1 MDGIHLIRPAS
12 PSTFPSEGK
21 AVPHT
26 IGFAVHPSLLLEE
39 KVPNEVRRM
48 RWSNRNGRNPPHP
61 AGFAVHLP
69 LQGEGS
75 TSPGPSP
82 RGEGAE
88 RSEADEAAYR
98 IAESGQKLF

>member
-69 LQGEGS
+69 L
-75 TSPGPSP
+75 P
-82 RGEGAE
+82 RGRQYLTRPASPPT
-88 RSEADEAAYR
+88 RAFSSRRRCLTAVR
-98 IAESGQKLF
+98 RMRRRH